1 MSAGAMRLGTS
12 PDATPGVASEVG
24 NVGMYSDFRTDLP
37 AKPYSCTVAPSGRVT
52 VKQDGS
58 GAVGFKVY
66 DLQDK
71 LVYVANTWTFNL
83 PSTVLKNG
91 YRIVAAYGNGTQT
104 TLYDSTNPTGIG
116 TVEVTNSAAPK
127 IYDLTG
133 RRTTPADHGVR
144 IVNGKVAIQ

>member
-1 MSAGAMRLGTS
+1 M
-12 PDATPGVASEVG
+12 
-24 NVGMYSDFRTDLP
+24 
-37 AKPYSCTVAPSGRVT
+37 
-52 VKQDGS
+52 
-58 GAVGFKVY
+58 
-66 DLQDK
+66 
-71 LVYVANTWTFNL
+71 ANTWTFNL
-83 PSTVLKNG
+83 PSAVLKNG

-127 IYDLTG
+127 VYDLTG